1 MASAARRRPSP
12 PLNRVELS
20 GRLLE
25 LGPLRYT
32 PAGVAA
38 LEFKLSHESEQGE
51 AGGRRKVSAEIAAV
65 AFETQAK
72 LIAARPLGSEV
83 RLQGF
88 LAAKGKRS
96 KKLLLHVTNIE
107 FKEGEADAS
116 TS

>member
-1 MASAARRRPSP
+1 MRRVRRKLR
-12 PLNRVELS
+12 LNRLELS

-25 LGPLRYT
+25 LGALRYT

-38 LEFKLSHESEQGE
+38 IEFKVAHESEQDE
-51 AGGRRKVSAEIAAV
+51 ASGRRKVMAEIGAI

-72 LIAARPLGSEV
+72 LLAGRPLGSEV